1 MKQGIA
7 KVNGSKMVFY
17 NLKNTGVVSSTL
29 KPELALDSV
38 QHHAFSILRDPN
50 VSLFPSMDLY
60 NPYPC

>member
-1 MKQGIA
+1 
-7 KVNGSKMVFY
+7 MVFY

-29 KPELALDSV
+29 KPELALDSA